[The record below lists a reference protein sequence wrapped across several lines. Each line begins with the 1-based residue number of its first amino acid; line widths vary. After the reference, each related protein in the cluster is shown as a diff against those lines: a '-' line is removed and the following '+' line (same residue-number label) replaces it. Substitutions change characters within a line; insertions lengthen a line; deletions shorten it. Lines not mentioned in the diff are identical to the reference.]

1 MAMPTAESHESL
13 SAAYASNYDYLDSS
27 PQQHQQQQQ
36 QRYYQ
41 QEQQQPPQQPSGT
54 QNSNSSYNAPG
65 PSSSSASSSNA
76 ALSRGGGSAGSSGSQ
91 SYYSSATTAN
101 PPSHLQQPYP
111 PQYAQHQQY
120 QHQQYQHQQYQHQ
133 QYQHQHHSSPPTA
146 AYRPSRQISSN
157 YPEHAH
163 SAALNSASSAAYT
176 NNGPAPAISFN
187 MYAQSNISMP
197 ALGPVAADSSSR
209 APPLADDL
217 GDSFANMNIYGT
229 PRLGPQRSKSPAPGY
244 HPSADSASTKGL
256 ASAASVRTNAM
267 YATQEIHQSAAEVQ
281 PENSLAAIADQV
293 EQAAAHLDPNT
304 TPSISA
310 SASSQNDHSAHHG
323 GSSSAYHAGQNGGG
337 GGGGGCG
344 GGGGGERGGEGGG
357 ERGGAAA
364 PDWVPHSQHGGRYGA
379 SVRQHS
385 TPGEYPP
392 GGQYAA
398 GSMDG
403 HGAGDGSH
411 MPWDPN
417 AAAAA
422 YYTQNG
428 AAQYPGFQPQAI
440 HQASAGYPFSAQDG
454 HAAYPSV
461 GGPSAYESNPYF
473 AAASGYLG
481 FPDGAAPGFPPGA
494 DPYGAAAGA
503 AGLMPIMPPGTPAG
517 AGRPTLL
524 SRQGTQLSMMSTN
537 SNPLAGMA
545 STNPRR
551 KSKDPAPQQIV
562 PFNKSFVAEYRLR
575 MKGDPD
581 PEAQFA
587 YAKYLIEAAKKVQDP
602 ADGPKQQRKYRD
614 TLLSESL
621 KLIKRLAT
629 TGMGLGK
636 PPYAE
641 AQFFLANCF
650 GNGSLGLQV
659 DHEKAY
665 NLYIQ
670 ASKQNHPAATYRTA
684 VCNEVGA
691 GTRRDHH
698 RAVLFYRKASALG
711 DTAGMYKLGMV
722 LLNGMLGQPRNV
734 REAIVWLKRAATQ
747 ADEDNPH
754 ALHELGLL
762 HEKASNGVVLHDE
775 AYARELFTQAAQ
787 LGYSPSQFKLGSAYE
802 YGNLTCPVDPR
813 RSIAWYTKAAQKGD
827 GESELALSG
836 WYLTGSEGVLKQ
848 SDSEAYLWARRA
860 ASKGIPK
867 AEYAV
872 GYYSEVGIGVNANL
886 DEAKRWYM
894 RAAAQGNK
902 RAMQRLTELKKMKGL
917 TGKKGARPTR
927 KDAESECTIM

>member
-1 MAMPTAESHESL
+1 
-13 SAAYASNYDYLDSS
+13 
-27 PQQHQQQQQ
+27 
-36 QRYYQ
+36 
-41 QEQQQPPQQPSGT
+41 
-54 QNSNSSYNAPG
+54 
-65 PSSSSASSSNA
+65 
-76 ALSRGGGSAGSSGSQ
+76 
-91 SYYSSATTAN
+91 
-101 PPSHLQQPYP
+101 
-111 PQYAQHQQY
+111 
-120 QHQQYQHQQYQHQ
+120 
-133 QYQHQHHSSPPTA
+133 
-146 AYRPSRQISSN
+146 
-157 YPEHAH
+157 
-163 SAALNSASSAAYT
+163 
-176 NNGPAPAISFN
+176 

-197 ALGPVAADSSSR
+197 ALGPVATDASAR

-229 PRLGPQRSKSPAPGY
+229 PKLGPQRSKSPAAGY
-244 HPSADSASTKGL
+244 HPSADTSSTKGI
-256 ASAASVRTNAM
+256 ASAASVRANAM
-267 YATQEIHQSAAEVQ
+267 YATQEIHQSTAEVQ
-281 PENSLAAIADQV
+281 PESSLAAIADQV
-293 EQAAAHLDPNT
+293 EQAAADLDPNVT
-304 TPSISA
+304 STSA
-310 SASSQNDHSAHHG
+310 SAPSQNDHSSHHG
-323 GSSSAYHAGQNGGG
+323 GGSSAYHAGQGGG
-337 GGGGGCG
+337 GNGS
-344 GGGGGERGGEGGG
+344 
-357 ERGGAAA
+357 AP
-364 PDWVPHSQHGGRYGA
+364 PDWNPHPQHGGHYGA
-379 SVRQHS
+379 GVRQHS
-385 TPGEYPP
+385 APGEYPP
-392 GGQYAA
+392 SGQYAA

-403 HGAGDGSH
+403 HIPGAGDGSQ

-422 YYTQNG
+422 GYYSQNG
-428 AAQYPGFQPQAI
+428 SAQYPGFQPQAL
-440 HQASAGYPFSAQDG
+440 HASAGYPFSTQGG
-454 HAAYPSV
+454 HAPYPSA
-461 GGPSAYESNPYF
+461 GGPSAYETNPYF

-481 FPDGAAPGFPPGA
+481 FPEGAAPGFPPGA

-503 AGLMPIMPPGTPAG
+503 PGMMPMIPPGTPAG

-545 STNPRR
+545 STNPHR
-551 KSKDPAPQQIV
+551 KSKDATVPQQTL
-562 PFNKSFVAEYRLR
+562 PLNKSFVAEYRQR

-587 YAKYLIEAAKKVQDP
+587 YAKYLIEAAKKVHDP

-665 NLYIQ
+665 NLYVQ

-734 REAIVWLKRAATQ
+734 REAIVWLKRAAAQ

-762 HEKASNGVVLHDE
+762 HEKPTNGVVLHDE

-886 DEAKRWYM
+886 EEAKRWYM

-917 TGKKGARPTR
+917 SGKKGARPTR